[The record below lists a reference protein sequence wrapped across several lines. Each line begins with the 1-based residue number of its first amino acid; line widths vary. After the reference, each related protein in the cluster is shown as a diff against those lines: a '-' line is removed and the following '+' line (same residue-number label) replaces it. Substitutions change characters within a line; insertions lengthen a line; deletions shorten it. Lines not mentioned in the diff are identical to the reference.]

1 MAAKLQIEFQVTK
14 SGHPLEISDHL
25 SSLLKSKSDQIPPA
39 YMCNKEKLV
48 FIIYEK
54 VDKVLKE
61 YIELS
66 LIHIS

>member
-61 YIELS
+61 YIENFLQ
-66 LIHIS
+66 